1 MTVHIASIRDFAAA
15 VRGRRLSLGLS
26 QRELALRARVS
37 RQWISEF
44 EAGKATAELA
54 LVLRLLD
61 ALGLQA
67 RLDEPAAETSSEH
80 PPVQT
85 LDLDALL
92 DDYRRDEV

>member
-1 MTVHIASIRDFAAA
+1 MTTSIASIHDFAAA
-15 VRGRRLSLGLS
+15 VRGRRMSLGLS

-61 ALGLQA
+61 ALGLQVC
-67 RLDEPAAETSSEH
+67 LDEPAADTSSQCPH
-80 PPVQT
+80 IQT
-85 LDLDALL
+85 VDLDALL
-92 DDYRRDEV
+92 DDYRHREA